1 MSMNSQFDF
10 SFYLC
15 YNNAPLLIMHNAKQ
29 KQQVPEQKSV
39 IKKFQGL
46 LSES

>member
-1 MSMNSQFDF
+1 
-10 SFYLC
+10 
-15 YNNAPLLIMHNAKQ
+15 MHNAKQ

-46 LSES
+46 LSESWNNRYKYAIIKIGSV